1 MRTEN
6 VMYFTEKEEEF
17 ANLLIEIGTKRNV
30 AKVLVSLQIH
40 RKRPHARSSAGRI
53 SGSRK

>member
-17 ANLLIEIGTKRNV
+17 ANLLIEIGTKKNV
-30 AKVLVSLQIH
+30 AKVQYFWPTFPKPLPV
-40 RKRPHARSSAGRI
+40 RSNAEPIFASQ
-53 SGSRK
+53 K